1 MYIHTFLYQ
10 SWDKHSSLNPQY
22 QYKIF
27 WLLFLLI
34 ISYDLLAIYTKYNSI
49 TTKYSKLDHI
59 TFHCILPI
67 LLYILQYLLLYN
79 IHISGYT
86 RTFCFVK
93 NIFLLMNVIKIIFIF
108 HKLQFIAE
116 LIKFIDIIWI
126 INILLIALTDPE
138 VNTPEKNNLIVFYEI
153 YFRYLEFHLLMLT
166 YAVVQGYNNID
177 IESKQKLYTTGVVI
191 GKFDSFRIIVILIFA
206 QFYFSLIN
214 GIAYSFKYWLGFT
227 TIIPVISCVKA
238 FREKKFHKGF
248 VFLIIS
254 SFWNLGC
261 YVLALY
267 LSAPNV
273 GDGSEKS

>member
-1 MYIHTFLYQ
+1 
-10 SWDKHSSLNPQY
+10 
-22 QYKIF
+22 
-27 WLLFLLI
+27 
-34 ISYDLLAIYTKYNSI
+34 
-49 TTKYSKLDHI
+49 
-59 TFHCILPI
+59 
-67 LLYILQYLLLYN
+67 
-79 IHISGYT
+79 
-86 RTFCFVK
+86 
-93 NIFLLMNVIKIIFIF
+93 
-108 HKLQFIAE
+108 
-116 LIKFIDIIWI
+116 
-126 INILLIALTDPE
+126 
-138 VNTPEKNNLIVFYEI
+138 
-153 YFRYLEFHLLMLT
+153 MLT